1 MKRLMTMVAV
11 AGLMI
16 FATTSAAPVSNTGSA
31 ASGRSTNGNLFLDS
45 VYGQSFAG
53 NAGRLTSGV
62 YSQQN
67 LPDYVAGDVD
77 GNGTVTI
84 SDVVFLINYIF
95 AGTQAPPN
103 PSAADTDCS
112 GMISISDAVYLISFI
127 FNGGAVPTYCS

>member
-1 MKRLMTMVAV
+1 MRRFIFAITA
-11 AGLMI
+11 AGLI
-16 FATTSAAPVSNTGSA
+16 AFATTSAAPVSNTGSA
-31 ASGRSTNGNLFLDS
+31 ASGRSTNGSLFLDS
-45 VYGQSFAG
+45 VYGQSLSG

-62 YSQQN
+62 FSQQN
-67 LPDYVAGDVD
+67 LPNFVAGDVD

-95 AGTQAPPN
+95 AGTEAPPN